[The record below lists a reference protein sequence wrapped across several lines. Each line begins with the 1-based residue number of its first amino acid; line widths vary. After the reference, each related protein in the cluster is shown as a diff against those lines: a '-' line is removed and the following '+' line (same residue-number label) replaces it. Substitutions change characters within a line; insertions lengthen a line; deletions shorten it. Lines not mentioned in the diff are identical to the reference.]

1 MRDEGP
7 AICNRGRNKTD
18 CKGISKGIKSD
29 CKSLDPWGPVV
40 FNRGRVT
47 KEKFK
52 KAIANRLTLGVP
64 WFLTA
69 EGLQEKSLRKRMQF
83 A

>member
-47 KEKFK
+47 REKFK
-52 KAIANRLTLGVP
+52 KANAIRLTPAADLH
-64 WFLTA
+64 FLRI
-69 EGLQEKSLRKRMQF
+69 LRILSPKL
-83 A
+83 